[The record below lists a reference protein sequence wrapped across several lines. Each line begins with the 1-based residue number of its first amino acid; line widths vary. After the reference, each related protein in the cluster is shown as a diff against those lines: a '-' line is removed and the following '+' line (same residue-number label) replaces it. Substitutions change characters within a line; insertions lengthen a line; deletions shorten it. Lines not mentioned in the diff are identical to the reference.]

1 VRPGKLRLFAGMKAP
16 FEAAYDQALGLHRQG
31 RLAEADGLYAR
42 ALALKPDLAEAHNNR
57 GAIRQ
62 QAGDWEGALFCY
74 DSALSHRPDY
84 VEALANRGNVLIQL
98 RQWPEALASFDRA
111 LALSPVRA
119 SALNGRAGT
128 LGKLK
133 RFPEAFAAYRSL
145 RAADPAN
152 PYALGGMLVAAMQM
166 CDWDAVEKLRPAME
180 EAVARGTAIVPP
192 FLFLGFSGDPA
203 LQLACARNTIAEMN
217 LPSLAPL
224 WRGEDYGH
232 DRPRIGYL
240 SADYCQHP
248 VALLLAELVEKHDR
262 SRFEV
267 LGLSTGPDDGS
278 AIRHRLAKAF
288 DQFHDLRG
296 RGAHEIAALIRQLEI
311 DIRVDLTG
319 HTEGDHFAILNCRAA
334 PVQVNWLGYPGTD
347 GTPFVDYILADTVVA
362 PPEHADFFS
371 ESIVR
376 LPDSY
381 FPTAYDPLPAAPSR
395 HQAGL
400 PDQGFVFASFN
411 NGWKITRP
419 IFAAWLRLLQAVPGS
434 VLWLL
439 DANDAFRDNLR
450 RAAAAASVAPERL
463 IFAPRTDA
471 DSHLARQ
478 QLADLMLDT
487 SPYNGHMTSSDALWT
502 GVPLVTMLGTAFAGR
517 VAASLLESVGMDE
530 LVTHSLDEYEAL
542 ARALATDPVR
552 LRAAREKLAQARTSM
567 PLFDTDRMRQNVEDA
582 LLSIH
587 AGAVGTA

>member
-1 VRPGKLRLFAGMKAP
+1 MKAP

-31 RLAEADGLYAR
+31 RLAEADSLYAR
-42 ALALKPDLAEAHNNR
+42 ALALKPDLVEAHNNR

-74 DSALSHRPDY
+74 DSALRHRPDY
-84 VEALANRGNVLIQL
+84 AEALANRGNVLIQL
-98 RQWPEALASFDRA
+98 RRWPQALASFDRA
-111 LALSPVRA
+111 LALSPGRA

-133 RFPEAFAAYRSL
+133 RFAEAFAAYDTL

-166 CDWDAVEKLRPAME
+166 CDWDRVETLRPAME
-180 EAVARGTAIVPP
+180 EAVARSGAVVPP

-203 LQLACARNTIAEMN
+203 LQLRCAQNTIADMH
-217 LPSLAPL
+217 LPSVPPL

-232 DRPRIGYL
+232 DRLRIGYL

-248 VALLLAELVEKHDR
+248 VALLLAALVEKHDR

-278 AIRHRLAKAF
+278 MIRNRLTTAF

-296 RGAHEIAALIRQLEI
+296 RGAQEIAALIRQLEI
-311 DIRVDLTG
+311 DILVDLTG
-319 HTEGDHFAILNCRAA
+319 HTEGDHFAILNHRPA

-347 GTPFVDYILADTVVA
+347 GAPFLDTILADRVVA
-362 PPEHADFFS
+362 PPEHARFFS
-371 ESIVR
+371 EKIVR
-376 LPDSY
+376 LPDCY
-381 FPTAYDPLPAAPSR
+381 FPTAYDPTPAAPSR
-395 HQAGL
+395 REAGL
-400 PDQGFVFASFN
+400 PDKGFVFASFN
-411 NGWKITRP
+411 NAWKITRP
-419 IFAAWLRLLQAVPGS
+419 VFAAWLRLLQAAPGS

-439 DANDAFRDNLR
+439 DTNDAFRDNLR
-450 RAAAAASVAPERL
+450 RATSAAAVAPDRL

-471 DSHLARQ
+471 GSHLARQ

-487 SPYNGHMTSSDALWT
+487 SPYNGHMTSSDALWA
-502 GVPLVTMLGTAFAGR
+502 GVPLVTMLGTTFAGR
-517 VAASLLESVGMDE
+517 VAASLLENAGMDE
-530 LVTHSLDEYEAL
+530 LITLSLEDYEAL
-542 ARALATDPVR
+542 ARSLATDPAR
-552 LRAAREKLAQARTSM
+552 LRATREKLAAIRASM
-567 PLFDTDRMRQNVEDA
+567 PLFDADRMRQNVEEA
-582 LLSIH
+582 LLSIRK
-587 AGAVGTA
+587 GAVRNA

>member
-1 VRPGKLRLFAGMKAP
+1 MKAP
-16 FEAAYDQALGLHRQG
+16 FEAAYDQALSLHRQG
-31 RLAEADGLYAR
+31 RLAEADSLYAR
-42 ALALKPDLAEAHNNR
+42 ALALKPDLVEAHNNR

-62 QAGDWEGALFCY
+62 QAGDWQGALFCY

-98 RQWPEALASFDRA
+98 RQWPQALASFDRA
-111 LALSPVRA
+111 LALSPGRA

-145 RAADPAN
+145 RAANPAN

-166 CDWDAVEKLRPAME
+166 CDWEAVESLRPAME
-180 EAVARGTAIVPP
+180 EAVARGTAIMPP

-203 LQLACARNTIAEMN
+203 LQLACARNAIADMN
-217 LPSLAPL
+217 LPSVPPL
-224 WRGEDYGH
+224 WRGEAYGH
-232 DRPRIGYL
+232 GRLRIAYL

-248 VALLLAELVEKHDR
+248 VALLIAALVEKHDR
-262 SRFEV
+262 SRFEI
-267 LGLSTGPDDGS
+267 LGFSTGPDDGS
-278 AIRHRLAKAF
+278 VIRHRLANAF

-296 RGAHEIAALIRQLEI
+296 RGAQEIAALIRQLEI
-311 DIRVDLTG
+311 DILVDLTG
-319 HTEGDHFAILNCRAA
+319 HTEGDHFAILNGRPA

-347 GTPFVDYILADTVVA
+347 GAPFLDTILADRVVA
-362 PPEHADFFS
+362 PPEHAGFFS
-371 ESIVR
+371 EKIVR
-376 LPDSY
+376 LPDCY
-381 FPTAYDPLPAAPSR
+381 FPTAYDVLPAAPSR
-395 HQAGL
+395 RQAGL

-411 NGWKITRP
+411 NAWKITQP
-419 IFAAWLRLLQAVPGS
+419 VFATWLRLLQAVPGS

-450 RAAAAASVAPERL
+450 RAATTAAIAPERL

-487 SPYNGHMTSSDALWT
+487 SPYNGHMTSSDALWA

-517 VAASLLESVGMDE
+517 VAASLLKSVGMGE
-530 LVTHSLDEYEAL
+530 LISHSLDEYEAL
-542 ARALATDPVR
+542 ARTLATDSAR
-552 LRAAREKLAQARTSM
+552 LRAAREKLARARTCM
-567 PLFDTDRMRQNVEDA
+567 PLFDADRMRQNVEDA

-587 AGAVGTA
+587 AGAMGKA